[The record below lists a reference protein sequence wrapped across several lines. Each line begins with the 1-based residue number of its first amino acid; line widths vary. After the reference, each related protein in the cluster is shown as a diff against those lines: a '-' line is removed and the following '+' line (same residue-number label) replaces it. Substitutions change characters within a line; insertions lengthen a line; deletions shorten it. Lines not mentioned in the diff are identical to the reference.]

1 MSDAVDTEVSD
12 YEDVAVMDTPEWDN
26 PKFGSVSIVFQQT
39 RSSQHTQRIS
49 RATALKLRDQL
60 NRYLD

>member
-12 YEDVAVMDTPEWDN
+12 YEDVTVHDTPAWDN
-26 PKFGSVSIVFQQT
+26 PKFGSVTIVFQQS
-39 RSSQHTQRIS
+39 RSSQRTQRIS
-49 RATALKLRDQL
+49 RATAMKLRAEL